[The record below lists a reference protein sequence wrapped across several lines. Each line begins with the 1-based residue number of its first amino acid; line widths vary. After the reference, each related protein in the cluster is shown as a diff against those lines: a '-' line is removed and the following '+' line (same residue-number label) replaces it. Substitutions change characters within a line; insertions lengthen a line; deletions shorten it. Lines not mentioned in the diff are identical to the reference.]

1 MNKSVLVI
9 MEALNA
15 FAFDGIAMDYVRYGS
30 GHINDTYLVKT
41 RMSNGTESRVILQR
55 MNTSVFKEP
64 EKLMENIVD
73 KIWKKNRM
81 L

>member
-15 FAFDGIAMDYVRYGS
+15 FAFDGIAMGYVRYGS

-41 RMSNGTESRVILQR
+41 RMSNGTESRVHIKLIQDMEEKWDV
-55 MNTSVFKEP
+55 MNQ
-64 EKLMENIVD
+64 IV
-73 KIWKKNRM
+73 REVYGM
-81 L
+81 